1 MKCVS
6 LQQTFSILYVPN
18 IQIPMFPFIILYYF
32 IDIFRNSWFYNLYLF
47 YFSTYK
53 NCYIL
58 LFIELARLLVLSIL
72 SEFCQKKGFKGEVYR
87 VMKKV
92 KLLWYVTLIC
102 ATYKI
107 YNVFSLSVYSLN
119 RGLFID

>member
-6 LQQTFSILYVPN
+6 LQQTVSILYVPN

-32 IDIFRNSWFYNLYLF
+32 IDIFRNSWFPIYI
-47 YFSTYK
+47 YFSTFK

-58 LFIELARLLVLSIL
+58 LFVELAGLFVLSIL
-72 SEFCQKKGFKGEVYR
+72 SEFGQKKGFKGELYL
-87 VMKKV
+87 VMMKV
-92 KLLWYVTLIC
+92 KLRYATLIC

-107 YNVFSLSVYSLN
+107 HNVFSLSVHSLN
-119 RGLFID
+119 KGLSRD